1 MARIESFGRIDV
13 KINNY
18 CQCLFMKAKLVLD
31 ITCDKN
37 YFSTIF
43 QLANNVSYDQ
53 VTCLMLEKC
62 VNTAKSYEQLNE
74 ILNKVL
80 VKQNLDWL
88 RALVK
93 KVYNKRYKGQSSVY
107 FGRVFSLL
115 IVKNISKNFGSFQA
129 LDKVSF
135 EMNKGDIVGLLGK
148 NGAGKT
154 TLMRILTS
162 FITASSGTVTI
173 DGDDI
178 KMNSLMIR
186 QKIGYLPEKPPLYG
200 DMTVQ
205 YYLKFAAEIK
215 GVPKNKRLSQI
226 AKVLEECDLDQVKQ
240 KTIATLSKGYKQRV
254 GIAQAIIH
262 EPKLLILDEPTSG
275 LDPMQIQQVLALIK
289 NQRYQ
294 RTVLL
299 STHTLT
305 EIEKVAQ
312 RVLLIKSGRIVL
324 DDPLDKL
331 LRGTNVN
338 QSQPL
343 TLEQVFINYHQPQT
357 SANKV
362 LQAADE

>member
-1 MARIESFGRIDV
+1 
-13 KINNY
+13 
-18 CQCLFMKAKLVLD
+18 
-31 ITCDKN
+31 
-37 YFSTIF
+37 
-43 QLANNVSYDQ
+43 
-53 VTCLMLEKC
+53 
-62 VNTAKSYEQLNE
+62 
-74 ILNKVL
+74 
-80 VKQNLDWL
+80 
-88 RALVK
+88 
-93 KVYNKRYKGQSSVY
+93 
-107 FGRVFSLL
+107 LL
-115 IVKNISKNFGSFQA
+115 IVKNISKNFSSFQA

-178 KMNSLMIR
+178 NMNSLRIR

-205 YYLKFAAEIK
+205 HYLKFAAEIK
-215 GVPKNKRLSQI
+215 GVPKNKRLSQV

-289 NQRYQ
+289 NQRDQ

-312 RVLLIKSGRIVL
+312 RVFLIKSGRIVL

-331 LRGTNVN
+331 LRGTDVN
-338 QSQPL
+338 PSQPL
-343 TLEQVFINYHQPQT
+343 TLEQVFINHHKPKT
-357 SANKV
+357 SASNS
-362 LQAADE
+362 LQATDE